1 MTEHPLAGGL
11 KRLNMSAQT
20 PLEQEVA
27 RLIVDTLNLEDIDP
41 GTIQPEA
48 PLFNDGLGLDSIDA
62 LELSLGIS
70 KAYGL
75 QIKSDDSNNTRV
87 FSSLR
92 SLSHYIETRG
102 K

>member
-1 MTEHPLAGGL
+1 MP
-11 KRLNMSAQT
+11 AQT

-27 RLIVDTLNLEDIDP
+27 QLIVDTLNLEDIEP
-41 GTIQPEA
+41 GSIKPES
-48 PLFNDGLGLDSIDA
+48 PLFNGGLGLDSIDA

-70 KAYGL
+70 IKYGF
-75 QIKSDDSNNTRV
+75 QIKSDDSNNTQI

-92 SLSHYIETRG
+92 SMSQHIEEQRN

>member
-1 MTEHPLAGGL
+1 
-11 KRLNMSAQT
+11 MSAQT

-27 RLIVDTLNLEDIDP
+27 RLIVDTLNLEDVNP
-41 GTIQPEA
+41 GSIEPEA
-48 PLFNDGLGLDSIDA
+48 ALFNDGLGLDSIDA

-70 KAYGL
+70 MQYGF

-87 FSSLR
+87 SSSLR
-92 SLSHYIETRG
+92 SLTHFIEQKRE

>member
-1 MTEHPLAGGL
+1 
-11 KRLNMSAQT
+11 MSAQT
-20 PLEQEVA
+20 LLEQEVA

-41 GTIQPEA
+41 GTIKPES
-48 PLFNDGLGLDSIDA
+48 PLFNEGLGLDSIDA

-70 KAYGL
+70 LQYGF

-92 SLSHYIETRG
+92 SLSNHIDKKR
-102 K
+102 KK

>member
-1 MTEHPLAGGL
+1 MT
-11 KRLNMSAQT
+11 AQS

-27 RLIVDTLNLEDIDP
+27 QLLVDTLNLEDVEAVKIE
-41 GTIQPEA
+41 PEL

-70 KAYGL
+70 MKYGF
-75 QIKSDDSNNTRV
+75 QIKSDDSNNADI

-92 SLSHYIETRG
+92 SLSRHIEKQRT

>member
-1 MTEHPLAGGL
+1 MKE
-11 KRLNMSAQT
+11 QT
-20 PLEQEVA
+20 PLEGEVA
-27 RLIVDTLNLEDIDP
+27 QLLVETLNLEQVEADAID
-41 GTIQPEA
+41 PEA

-70 KAYGL
+70 MQYGF
-75 QIKSDDSNNTRV
+75 QIKSGDSNNVEV

-92 SLSHYIETRG
+92 SLSRHIEQQRT

>member
-1 MTEHPLAGGL
+1 
-11 KRLNMSAQT
+11 MSAQT

-27 RLIVDTLNLEDIDP
+27 RLIVDTLNLEDVNP
-41 GTIQPEA
+41 GSIEPEA
-48 PLFNDGLGLDSIDA
+48 ALFNDGLGLDSIDA

-70 KAYGL
+70 MQYGF

-92 SLSHYIETRG
+92 SLTHFIEQKRE